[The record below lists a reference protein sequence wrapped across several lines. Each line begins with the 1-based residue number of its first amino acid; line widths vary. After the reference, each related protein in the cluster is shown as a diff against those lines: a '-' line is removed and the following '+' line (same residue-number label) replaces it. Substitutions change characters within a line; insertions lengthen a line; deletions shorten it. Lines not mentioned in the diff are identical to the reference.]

1 MFRTIQNS
9 GLRPSFESPKRLA
22 LTSRCSDR
30 AAVGSRRSPC
40 QGSAYGFAYGRFAA
54 RPSHSER
61 GDWSGVSAAFP
72 LTGAA
77 HRSALPASGTATFQV
92 GEIDWARTYFFPDTP

>member
-30 AAVGSRRSPC
+30 AADGSRRSPC
-40 QGSAYGFAYGRFAA
+40 QGSACGFAYGRFAA
-54 RPSHSER
+54 RPSPFR
-61 GDWSGVSAAFP
+61 AGDCSGVSAALL

-77 HRSALPASGTATFQV
+77 HRSTLPASSTATFQV
-92 GEIDWARTYFFPDTP
+92 ASWKWGRT